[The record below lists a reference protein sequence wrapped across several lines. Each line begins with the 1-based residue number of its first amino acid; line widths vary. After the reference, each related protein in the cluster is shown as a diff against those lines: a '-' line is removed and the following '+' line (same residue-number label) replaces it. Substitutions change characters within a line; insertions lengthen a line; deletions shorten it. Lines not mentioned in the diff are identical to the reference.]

1 MIEGA
6 QNGLFDP
13 QSIKPAAVI
22 RLIPGRTKA
31 AGGKRLSRRTTQCGD
46 IGFGRETY
54 RLYAVIKFK
63 QRSVIKRQNQIDLA
77 LNQAEA
83 QIGQAI
89 RQGQLLCGDFSL
101 HQGISRQVG
110 LSQNR
115 G

>member
-1 MIEGA
+1 MIEGT

-22 RLIPGRTKA
+22 RLIPGGTKA
-31 AGGKRLSRRTTQCGD
+31 ADGERLSRRGAQCRD
-46 IGFGRETY
+46 IGFCRQAGRLGDET
-54 RLYAVIKFK
+54 RFNHAIMLK
-63 QRSVIKRQNQIDLA
+63 SQNQIDLA
-77 LNQAEA
+77 LNQAKS
-83 QIGQAI
+83 QISQTV
-89 RQGQLLCGDFSL
+89 RQRKVLSGDFGL